1 MATPQNTKISTDNIP
16 DWDDL
21 MAIRKESSIEAFFSS
36 SSSSEPTK
44 NDRKRVAG
52 GGED

>member
-1 MATPQNTKISTDNIP
+1 MTDTPQNTKISTDNIP
-16 DWDDL
+16 NWDDL

-36 SSSSEPTK
+36 SSEPTK
-44 NDRKRVAG
+44 NDRKRVAS